1 MKDGKNNPVIW
12 VIGDIH
18 GCIEELTQILVKI
31 FEESDEKPIEIW
43 SIGDAIDKGPDSRAV
58 LETLFLASYPGVV
71 IKSILG
77 NHCEK
82 FLRWCKAQDRE
93 DAGGKKNEVTD
104 RWAFAAIRDF
114 QSFVEGMP
122 LYKFFPEYNVLLVH
136 GGIDPRMT
144 ELPPTALMEANKYQ
158 KNILRLRYVSADGR
172 MIPLGDENL
181 EQGDK
186 WWADVY
192 DGRFGT
198 IIYGHQA
205 SDEIQHHPHAI
216 GLDTGCVYGNKL
228 SALRLSKDGNHK
240 LIQVNAKAKYAK
252 AYDEE

>member
-1 MKDGKNNPVIW
+1 MIW

-18 GCIEELTQILVKI
+18 GCIEELTQLLARI
-31 FEESDEKPIEIW
+31 FEESDKGPIEIW
-43 SIGDAIDKGPDSRAV
+43 SIGDGIDKGPNSRAV
-58 LETLFLASYPGVV
+58 LEALFLASYPDVV
-71 IKSILG
+71 IMSILG
-77 NHCEK
+77 NHEEK

-104 RWAFAAIRDF
+104 RWAFATIRDF
-114 QSFVEGMP
+114 QPFIEALP
-122 LYKFFPEYNVLLVH
+122 LYKLFPEYNVLLVH

-144 ELPPTALMEANKYQ
+144 ELPPTALTEANKYQ
-158 KNILRLRYVSADGR
+158 KNILRLRYVSSDGR
-172 MIPLGDENL
+172 MIPLGNENL
-181 EQGDK
+181 EQGDRR
-186 WWADVY
+186 WADVY

-198 IIYGHQA
+198 IIYGHQV

-240 LIQVNAKAKYAK
+240 LIQVNAKEKYAK

>member
-1 MKDGKNNPVIW
+1 MTDYV
-12 VIGDIH
+12 VGDIH
-18 GCIEELTQILVKI
+18 GCYDELEEILVEIIKDSWD
-31 FEESDEKPIEIW
+31 SDSVTVW
-43 SIGDAIDKGPDSRAV
+43 CIGDLIDKGPKANQV
-58 LETLFLASYPGVV
+58 LERVFLRELPN
-71 IKSILG
+71 IQIMSILG
-77 NHCEK
+77 NHEEK

-104 RWAFAAIRDF
+104 RWAFATIRDF
-114 QSFVEGMP
+114 QPFIEALP
-122 LYKFFPEYNVLLVH
+122 LYKLFPEYNVLLVH
-136 GGIDPRMT
+136 GGVDPRMT
-144 ELPPTALMEANKYQ
+144 ELPPTALTEANKYQ
-158 KNILRLRYVSADGR
+158 KNILRLRYVSSDGR

-181 EQGDK
+181 EQGDR

-240 LIQVNAKAKYAK
+240 LIQVNAKEKYAK